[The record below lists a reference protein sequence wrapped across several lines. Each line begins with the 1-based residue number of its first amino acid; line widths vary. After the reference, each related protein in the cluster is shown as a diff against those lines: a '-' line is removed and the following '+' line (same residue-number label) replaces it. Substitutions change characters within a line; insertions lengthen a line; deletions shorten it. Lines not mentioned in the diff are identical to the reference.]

1 MKNHISFIYQNI
13 HSFRS
18 KQQSIHI
25 DAIVEIMK
33 SKDIYLYC
41 VQETRLDG
49 DYAKEI
55 ENYTMF
61 NHYKKVKKCR
71 RGQNGVAIFLPP
83 TFMKFY

>member
-25 DAIVEIMK
+25 DAIVEIIK

-41 VQETRLDG
+41 VQETRLEG

-61 NHYKKVKKCR
+61 NHYLKGK
-71 RGQNGVAIFLPP
+71 GVVEDKMELQ
-83 TFMKFY
+83 YSYHQRS